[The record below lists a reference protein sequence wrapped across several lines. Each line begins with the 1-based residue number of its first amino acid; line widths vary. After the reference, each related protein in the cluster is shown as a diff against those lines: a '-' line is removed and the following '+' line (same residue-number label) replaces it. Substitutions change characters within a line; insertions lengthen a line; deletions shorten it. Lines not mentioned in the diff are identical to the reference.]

1 MIAESIA
8 RFQAVRAREL
18 GVPASAFATNELT
31 IVERP
36 AEALEPYVLLAL
48 TMGTGTVVSVEPRY
62 LDWARDN
69 PPEPHYRAFFNAF
82 LLPLVEHAAND
93 GDTLTWRGPSLGFL
107 LDTLPV
113 ERSLPEGFR
122 LTEVDRKWR
131 AGQVESGAFSN
142 ALGDPGD
149 AFVDTI
155 WQFGLAL
162 VASDGSPA
170 AVAGAYNDGDG
181 VLEIG
186 VDVARD
192 LRGQGLARAAVSAM
206 TARILELGALATYYC
221 APTNIR
227 SERTALACGFLPAFS
242 QSRVNRKKAENVI

>member
-1 MIAESIA
+1 M
-8 RFQAVRAREL
+8 RFQAIRAREH
-18 GVPASAFATNELT
+18 GVSASAFASNELT
-31 IVERP
+31 VAERP
-36 AEALEPYVLLAL
+36 ADALEPYVLLAL

-62 LDWARDN
+62 LDWARNN
-69 PPEPHYRAFFNAF
+69 PPQPHYRAFFNAF
-82 LLPLVEHAAND
+82 LLPLVEHAAGE

-107 LDTLPV
+107 LNGPPADPAIPGGYALA
-113 ERSLPEGFR
+113 EI
-122 LTEVDRKWR
+122 DQAWR

-149 AFVDTI
+149 TFVDTI

-162 VASDGSPA
+162 VANDGRPA

-192 LRGQGLARAAVSAM
+192 FRGEGLANVVVAAMA
-206 TARILELGALATYYC
+206 TRILELGALPTYYC

-227 SERTALACGFLPAFS
+227 SQRTALACGFLPAFS
-242 QSRVNRKKAENVI
+242 QARVMRRKAEAAP